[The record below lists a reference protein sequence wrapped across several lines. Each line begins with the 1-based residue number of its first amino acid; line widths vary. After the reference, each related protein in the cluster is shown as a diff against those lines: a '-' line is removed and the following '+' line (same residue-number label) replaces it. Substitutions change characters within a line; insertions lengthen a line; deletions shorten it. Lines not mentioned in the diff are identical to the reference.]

1 MDNSR
6 ELSRRRF
13 IALASGLTLPVLVA
27 GCRNDAK
34 GDPPDAAGDRTAADA
49 AVDAAVASVS
59 VALSDYPALAEDKGY
74 ATIAAT
80 GDMADVLLVRDG
92 DSVHAFINVCTHQAC
107 ALEPDGEAGLIRCD
121 RNCGHGSIYAMDG
134 RVIQGPSLSD
144 LYEYESELDAGGDHV
159 TIRPVLKES

>member
-13 IALASGLTLPVLVA
+13 IALASGLALPVLVV

-34 GDPPDAAGDRTAADA
+34 GDPPDAAGGRTAADP
-49 AVDAAVASVS
+49 DADAPSVS

-74 ATIAAT
+74 ATIAAS

-92 DSVHAFINVCTHQAC
+92 DTVHAFVNVCTHQAC

-134 RVIQGPSLSD
+134 QVIQGPSQSD
-144 LYEYESELDAGGDHV
+144 LYEYESEQDADGDHV
-159 TIRPVLKES
+159 TIWLVLKES

>member
-13 IALASGLTLPVLVA
+13 IALASGLALPVLVV

-34 GDPPDAAGDRTAADA
+34 GDPPGTAGGRTAEDADA
-49 AVDAAVASVS
+49 ASVS
-59 VALSDYPALAEDKGY
+59 IALSDYPALAEDKGY
-74 ATIAAT
+74 ATLAAS

-92 DSVHAFINVCTHQAC
+92 DTVHAFVNVCTHQAC

-134 RVIQGPSLSD
+134 RVLQGPSLSD

-159 TIRPVLKES
+159 AIRLVLKES